1 MAEIHKIK
9 KRMPVI
15 LHPEDEQKCLQ
26 QALLHQ
32 FAFPCVV
39 NLIATKTP
47 DIFKGVNTDEA
58 EYNKAIAKNCK

>member
-1 MAEIHKIK
+1 
-9 KRMPVI
+9 MPVI

-47 DIFKGVNTDEA
+47 PYT
-58 EYNKAIAKNCK
+58 AILSLFQ